1 MLKDYPTYRFPVVPQ
16 ATIPCALLSSD
27 LASPFAQIPSLPFYD
42 DFTYFPAFLN
52 KFFIRLLCCVMKL
65 VERDGG
71 SFRYT
76 SLRLL
81 DQMCR
86 RLRRFLHF
94 LVRGADQ
101 GICNITNNWSRLVVK
116 IWKTSYRKTEPI
128 AVPLPFH
135 THWFPGIMTIYELF
149 YDQEDQAKGRFSAD
163 RSGPSSTSTRC
174 LFLPPSLLAL

>member
-52 KFFIRLLCCVMKL
+52 KFFIRLLCCVMKF

-76 SLRLL
+76 FLRLL

-94 LVRGADQ
+94 LVRGADKR
-101 GICNITNNWSRLVVK
+101 ICNITNNWSRLVVK

-135 THWFPGIMTIYELF
+135 THWFPGIMTINAPLRPREPG
-149 YDQEDQAKGRFSAD
+149 KGAVLRRPFWTQLYQHKS
-163 RSGPSSTSTRC
+163 